1 MTAREHGAR
10 GGQRGTTRVPLR
22 VLVVEDSEADA
33 LLLVHE
39 LRRGGY
45 EPIYRRVDTPE
56 AMEEALGDATSWDV
70 VVSDYHMPRFE
81 APEALKILRRQGY
94 DTPFIII
101 SGRIGEDV
109 AVEAMKAG
117 AHDYI
122 MKDNMTRLCAT
133 IERGLEEAEARRERK
148 QAEEALRASEA
159 SYRAIFD
166 SSNDAIFVHD
176 LETGAILD
184 VNQKA
189 CAILGYS
196 RKELRQRHLGD
207 FSAGEP
213 PYTAENALRH
223 FRNSRRG

>member
-1 MTAREHGAR
+1 MTSPEHIARESRAD
-10 GGQRGTTRVPLR
+10 TSLMPLR
-22 VLVVEDSEADA
+22 VLVIEGSEDDT
-33 LLLVHE
+33 LLLLRA

-45 EPIYRRVDTPE
+45 EPVHRRVDTPE
-56 AMEEALGDATSWDV
+56 AMEEALADASPWDV
-70 VVSDYHMPRFE
+70 VISDCRMPHFE
-81 APEALKILRRQGY
+81 APEALAILRRQGY
-94 DTPFIII
+94 DAPFIIV
-101 SGRIGEDV
+101 SGRVGEDV

-133 IERGLEEAEARRERK
+133 IERGLEEAETRRERK
-148 QAEEALRASEA
+148 RAEEALRASEA

-189 CAILGYS
+189 CTLHGYS
-196 RKELRQRHLGD
+196 PEEFRQLNVGD

-213 PYTAENALRH
+213 PYTT
-223 FRNSRRG
+223 